1 MQMPS
6 VRVVIVGGGIGG
18 LSAALALRSAG
29 ADVRVYEQAAEIG
42 EVGAGVGLFPNTIRI
57 LHSSASPM
65 RSPGAPPRSPS
76 GRCTPPTGRS

>member
-42 EVGAGVGLFPNTIRI
+42 EVGAGVGLFPNSIRI
-57 LHSSASPM
+57 LPARRRRCGDPADTAAADTVSSQ
-65 RSPGAPPRSPS
+65 
-76 GRCTPPTGRS
+76 